1 MHIIG
6 LHGYTGTGKDTIA
19 AHLVSK
25 RWKRV
30 SFADPVYKMLYAL
43 NPIVSSIAGGY
54 YRVQD
59 IVDDIGWDAAKRIY
73 PEIRTL
79 LQRLAT
85 EACRSTFGNYCFVE
99 LAQTDIQEAEY
110 CDCPGVIVT
119 DVRHD
124 IEGEML
130 LDVSH
135 GRAMIFEVTR
145 PGYGPI
151 NSHSSEHGLSRK
163 YIAETIANDSD
174 VDGLNA
180 SIDQLLKTYQMV

>member
-19 AHLVSK
+19 AHLVAK
-25 RWKRV
+25 GWKRV
-30 SFADPVYKMLYAL
+30 AFADPVYKMLYAL
-43 NPIVSSIAGGY
+43 NPIIGISDGSYARLQI
-54 YRVQD
+54 
-59 IVDDIGWDAAKRIY
+59 IVDDIGWDAAKRLY
-73 PEIRTL
+73 PEVRML

-85 EACRSTFGNYCFVE
+85 EACRSTFGDYCFVE
-99 LAQTDIQEAEY
+99 LAQIDIQEAEH
-110 CDCPGVIVT
+110 CDYPGVIVT

-124 IEGEML
+124 IEGNML

-145 PGYGPI
+145 PGCGPI

-180 SIDQLLKTYQMV
+180 SIDQLLKTYRMV